1 MPVKILI
8 SALLVGVLWWLV
20 GRQDSGLRAT
30 ADKVKTLPSTV
41 SVQPKAAPSNTGN
54 VLTAPPA
61 TSTPA
66 TNTPAAKTPS
76 VLPLPSIPAAAVP
89 SGSSSPIVLKPRPL
103 PIDKVTEQ
111 ILNGLMSSIVS
122 QESSGNPNLEHPV
135 SKAVGLGQVLP
146 SNIPTWTQEAF
157 GQELTLEQFKNSPD
171 AQFYTIRYKLFDY
184 YRRAIAASSGD
195 LYLAVRRV
203 GAQWYSGQADLY
215 ESTKPVATGPTVRDY
230 TLQVLSR
237 FQNFYPQNYIVSYR

>member
-1 MPVKILI
+1 MPVKLLI
-8 SALLVGVLWWLV
+8 SAILVAILWWLV
-20 GRQDSGLRAT
+20 GRQDSGLRST

-41 SVQPKAAPSNTGN
+41 SVPVTVPS
-54 VLTAPPA
+54 VA
-61 TSTPA
+61 
-66 TNTPAAKTPS
+66 PS
-76 VLPLPSIPAAAVP
+76 VLPLPSTSASAAP
-89 SGSSSPIVLKPRPL
+89 TGSPSPIVLKPRPL

-111 ILNGLMSSIVS
+111 ILNGLMSAIIS
-122 QESSGNPNLEHPV
+122 QESSGNPNLQHPV
-135 SKAVGLGQVLP
+135 SKAIGLGQVLP

-157 GQELTLEQFKNSPD
+157 GQELTVEQFQNSPD

-203 GAQWYSGQADLY
+203 GAQWYSGQADLL
-215 ESTKPVATGPTVRDY
+215 ESTKPVATGPTIRDY

>member
-1 MPVKILI
+1 MPVKVLI
-8 SALLVGVLWWLV
+8 SAILVGVLWWMV

-30 ADKVKTLPSTV
+30 ADKVKVLPSTV
-41 SVQPKAAPSNTGN
+41 SVQPNAAPQNTGN
-54 VLTAPPA
+54 VA
-61 TSTPA
+61 
-66 TNTPAAKTPS
+66 NTPRANTPVANTPS
-76 VLPLPSIPAAAVP
+76 VLPLPSTSATAVP
-89 SGSSSPIVLKPRPL
+89 TGSPSPIVLKPRPL

-111 ILNGLMSSIVS
+111 ILNGLMSSIIS
-122 QESSGNPNLEHPV
+122 QESGGNPNLQHPI
-135 SKAVGLGQVLP
+135 SKAIGLGQVLP

-157 GQELTLEQFKNSPD
+157 GQELTVEQFKNSPD

-203 GAQWYSGQADLY
+203 GAQWYSGQAGLY
-215 ESTKPVATGPTVRDY
+215 ESTKPVATGPTVQDY

>member
-1 MPVKILI
+1 MPVKFLI
-8 SALLVGVLWWLV
+8 SAILVGVLWWIV

-30 ADKVKTLPSTV
+30 ADKVQTLPSTV
-41 SVQPKAAPSNTGN
+41 SVQPNAAPPNTGKAA
-54 VLTAPPA
+54 A
-61 TSTPA
+61 
-66 TNTPAAKTPS
+66 TPAANTPS
-76 VLPLPSIPAAAVP
+76 VLPLPSPYTAAVP
-89 SGSSSPIVLKPRPL
+89 TGSSSPIREYPSYGIVLKPRPL

-111 ILNGLMSSIVS
+111 ILNGLMSSIIS
-122 QESSGNPNLEHPV
+122 QESSGNPNLQHPI
-135 SKAVGLGQVLP
+135 SKAIGLGQVLP

-157 GQELTLEQFKNSPD
+157 GQELTVEQFKNSPD

-184 YRRAIAASSGD
+184 YRRALAASSGD

-203 GAQWYSGQADLY
+203 GAHWYSGQADLY

>member
-8 SALLVGVLWWLV
+8 SAVLVAILWWLV

-41 SVQPKAAPSNTGN
+41 AVPATVPTVAPSD
-54 VLTAPPA
+54 A
-61 TSTPA
+61 A
-66 TNTPAAKTPS
+66 TNQ
-76 VLPLPSIPAAAVP
+76 I
-89 SGSSSPIVLKPRPL
+89 SGVMPSSSASATPTGSPSPFGSAVSERIVLKPRPL

-111 ILNGLMSSIVS
+111 ILNGLMSAIIS
-122 QESSGNPNLEHPV
+122 QESSGNPNLQHPV
-135 SKAVGLGQVLP
+135 SKAIGLGQVLP

-157 GQELTLEQFKNSPD
+157 GQALTVEQFQNSPD
-171 AQFYTIRYKLFDY
+171 AQFYTIRHKLFEY

-203 GAQWYSGQADLY
+203 GAQWYSGQADLL

>member
-1 MPVKILI
+1 MPVKVLI
-8 SALLVGVLWWLV
+8 SAVLVGVLWWLV

-41 SVQPKAAPSNTGN
+41 SVQPNVAPSNGG
-54 VLTAPPA
+54 TAA
-61 TSTPA
+61 A
-66 TNTPAAKTPS
+66 PAASMPS
-76 VLPLPSIPAAAVP
+76 VLPLPSTAAIPTGSP
-89 SGSSSPIVLKPRPL
+89 SSIREYPSYGIVLKPRPL
-103 PIDKVTEQ
+103 PLDKVTEQ
-111 ILNGLMSSIVS
+111 ILNGLMSSIIS
-122 QESSGNPNLEHPV
+122 QESGGNPNLQHPI
-135 SKAVGLGQVLP
+135 SKAIGLGQVLP

-157 GQELTLEQFKNSPD
+157 GQELTVEQFKNSPD
-171 AQFYTIRYKLFDY
+171 GQFYTIRYKLFEY